1 MVGPSLSEDDRQRF
15 LRKLQAGFALLVGAS
30 MGLVTLYGRAP
41 LVVVAGAALLGT
53 AVGGVLAWYTFPSSI
68 ADSPYESVDR
78 GPKPGARTKQRR
90 RETDDSRRASDG
102 DGRVSRNRD

>member
-1 MVGPSLSEDDRQRF
+1 MVGPSLTEDDRRRF
-15 LRKLQAGFALLVGAS
+15 LRKIQAAFALLVGAS

-41 LVVVAGAALLGT
+41 LLVVAGAALLGT
-53 AVGGVLAWYTFPSSI
+53 AVGGVLAWYTLPSSI

-78 GPKPGARTKQRR
+78 GPKPGAQMRRR
-90 RETDDSRRASDG
+90 READDSQRAGDG

>member
-1 MVGPSLSEDDRQRF
+1 MVGPSLNEDDRRRF

-41 LVVVAGAALLGT
+41 LVVVAGATLLGT

-68 ADSPYESVDR
+68 AESPYESVDR
-78 GPKPGARTKQRR
+78 GPKPGAQMRQR
-90 RETDDSRRASDG
+90 RETEESRPAEDDN
-102 DGRVSRNRD
+102 GRVSRSRD

>member
-1 MVGPSLSEDDRQRF
+1 MVGPSLSEDDRRRF
-15 LRKLQAGFALLVGAS
+15 LRKLQVGFALLVGAS
-30 MGLVTLYGRAP
+30 MGLATLYGRAP
-41 LVVVAGAALLGT
+41 LLVVAGAALAGT

-78 GPKPGARTKQRR
+78 GPKPGAQMRER
-90 RETDDSRRASDG
+90 RETDDSQHAGDG